1 MRDDTVPTVLQQ
13 RNVPEAMR
21 SLSTL
26 AKPDYVDL
34 FTVTTSAAADR
45 SPEQWARAGVEDA
58 AGSRGNSSNRFLNEP

>member
-1 MRDDTVPTVLQQ
+1 MC
-13 RNVPEAMR
+13 

-58 AGSRGNSSNRFLNEP
+58 AGSQGNSSNRFLNEP

>member
-1 MRDDTVPTVLQQ
+1 MRGDTVPTVLQQ

-26 AKPDYVDL
+26 AKPDYVNL

-45 SPEQWARAGVEDA
+45 SPEQWARAGGRS
-58 AGSRGNSSNRFLNEP
+58 GSHAEGRRQ